1 MNTTY
6 QESKVSVYTSSDTVG
21 TKNSN
26 YTLLV
31 DSDTGAPRVLT
42 FLGYDRLFGSHY
54 DKYIITYNSFT
65 NDPPEPQTFEVPS
78 GKANLYMQLMHI
90 LSVLYSHFY
99 FSILVDS
106 CGAFLSPGFSGPMVD
121 GPFFEFFGA
130 KGSSV
135 SKTAHVDNHFNI
147 FKKKHGKDYQTERE
161 ELFRKQHFHHNFRLA
176 RSTKPF
182 CLVCGLVVNKHVW
195 LFIIASIC

>member
-6 QESKVSVYTSSDTVG
+6 QESKVSVYTSSNTVG

-42 FLGYDRLFGSHY
+42 FLGVDRLFGSHY
-54 DKYIITYNSFT
+54 DKYIITYNTFT

-99 FSILVDS
+99 SLFQWILVGHSRVLVLVDPWLTVPFLNSLVQRALQSARQHMSITTSISSRKNMARIIKPREKS
-106 CGAFLSPGFSGPMVD
+106 CLESNTF
-121 GPFFEFFGA
+121 
-130 KGSSV
+130 
-135 SKTAHVDNHFNI
+135 T
-147 FKKKHGKDYQTERE
+147 
-161 ELFRKQHFHHNFRLA
+161 
-176 RSTKPF
+176 
-182 CLVCGLVVNKHVW
+182 
-195 LFIIASIC
+195 IILG